1 MNIQQLTEKE
11 INIIEEIYRN
21 PEIDQRT
28 IAQNVG
34 LSLGL
39 TNLIIKKLAKTGY
52 IKIKQLNK
60 RKIQYLLTPKGFAE
74 KTKKTYNHIIKTANH
89 FFYIYEKLKNLIIK
103 TAKEGKTTFYIL
115 ADDEIYNIFDLIFK
129 TLNIKGIKYKRIFE
143 LPQKLENKNTIY
155 LTTYFI
161 KTNTKNVIDLT
172 KYLS

>member
-11 INIIEEIYRN
+11 ISIIEEIHRN

-28 IAQNVG
+28 IAQNVN

-60 RKIQYLLTPKGFAE
+60 RKIQYLLTPKGFTE
-74 KTKKTYNHIIKTANH
+74 KTKKTYNYIIKTVNQ
-89 FFYIYEKLKNLIIK
+89 FFYIYEKLKNLIIETTK
-103 TAKEGKTTFYIL
+103 KGKTTFYIL
-115 ADDEIYNIFDLIFK
+115 TDDEIYNIFDLIFK
-129 TLNIKGIKYKRIFE
+129 TLNIKGVKCKRIFGF
-143 LPQKLENKNTIY
+143 PQKLENKNTIY

-161 KTNTKNVIDLT
+161 KTNTENVIDLT